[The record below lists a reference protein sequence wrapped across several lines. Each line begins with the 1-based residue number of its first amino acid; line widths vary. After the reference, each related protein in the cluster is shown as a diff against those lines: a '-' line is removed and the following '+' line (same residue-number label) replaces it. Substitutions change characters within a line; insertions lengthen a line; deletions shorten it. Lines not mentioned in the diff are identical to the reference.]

1 MKDQT
6 DPAGGPAAAARR
18 DILLVDDSG
27 VERHLLRAR
36 LERQGYTVIE
46 ASNGEEAAD
55 LLAERHIPLVLTD
68 WMMPGLSGPELCRR
82 LRAGHGGPDR
92 PYTYIVLLT
101 ARDGPEAIAEG
112 LDAGADD
119 FLSKPVTAGELA
131 ARLAAGLRVLDMQA
145 RARAQAAALARA
157 YDALS
162 KVHRRMERDL
172 EAAAEMQR
180 GALPEQ
186 DMRVAGFRVAS
197 LYLPAG
203 HVGGD
208 HLGHVTAGSGRL
220 AAFSVDVSGHGV
232 ASALETVRLAEL
244 LRPGA
249 DAKGGRIRL
258 RGPHGFDPPHEIV
271 ARLNA
276 LSLER
281 ERSDL
286 YFTTAMV
293 TLDAARE
300 TGLLCRAGHP
310 EPLILRA
317 SGAVE
322 VLRTGGGPPVGLL
335 PVEDYR
341 SEAFRFGRAD
351 RLLLYTDGLSEVA
364 RRDGSLL
371 DTQGLAGH
379 LAACAD
385 LPAPAL
391 LAALAERVRAEQ
403 GGRAL
408 EDDASA
414 LLIEAPD

>member
-1 MKDQT
+1 MTDQT
-6 DPAGGPAAAARR
+6 DPAGGPAAGARR
-18 DILLVDDSG
+18 DILLVDDSAIA
-27 VERHLLRAR
+27 RQQLRAR
-36 LERQGYTVIE
+36 LERQGYAVIE
-46 ASNGEEAAD
+46 AGNGEEAVD

-82 LRAGHGGPDR
+82 LRAGHGGADR

-145 RARAQAAALARA
+145 RQRAQSAALARA

-162 KVHRRMERDL
+162 EVHERMQRDL
-172 EAAAEMQR
+172 MAAAELQR

-186 DMRVAGFRVAS
+186 DTRVAGFRVAS

-208 HLGHVTAGSGRL
+208 HLGHVPGGSGRL
-220 AAFSVDVSGHGV
+220 AAFSIDVSGHGV

-244 LRPGA
+244 LRPGPA
-249 DAKGGRIRL
+249 GSVRL
-258 RGPHGFDPPHEIV
+258 HGPCGFRPPHETV
-271 ARLNA
+271 AALNA

-317 SGAVE
+317 SGEVE
-322 VLRTGGGPPVGLL
+322 VLRTRGGPPVGLL

-341 SEAFRFGRAD
+341 SEAFRFGSAD
-351 RLLLYTDGLSEVA
+351 RLLLYTDGLTEVA

-371 DTQGLAGH
+371 DSEGLAGH

-391 LAALAERVRAEQ
+391 LACLAERVRAEQ
-403 GGRAL
+403 GGGAL